1 MGSGGGAADGAG
13 RPGSGP
19 GFFVV
24 AHTDLALLRGGTG
37 SAEIE
42 RLGLLSPE
50 AIRRISCDA
59 TIALGLDDAFG
70 HTMFEGRARRFP
82 TGAQRREAQRRDRR
96 CRFPGCSNAI
106 FTDIHHIVHWADQ
119 GPTDLEN
126 LVTLCTHH
134 HHRVH
139 ERQWEMSGNANGILR
154 FVGPSGREMTS
165 RPSPL
170 WSRRKE

>member
-1 MGSGGGAADGAG
+1 M
-13 RPGSGP
+13 
-19 GFFVV
+19 
-24 AHTDLALLRGGTG
+24 
-37 SAEIE
+37 
-42 RLGLLSPE
+42 
-50 AIRRISCDA
+50 
-59 TIALGLDDAFG
+59 
-70 HTMFEGRARRFP
+70 
-82 TGAQRREAQRRDRR
+82 
-96 CRFPGCSNAI
+96 

-139 ERQWEMSGNANGILR
+139 ERQWQMSGNANGVLH